1 MAGLNHRRRDLN
13 LELNLTS
20 FIDLLSTIVCFLLIS
35 AVWIQVASLDIKQ
48 TNGTEGSATKKDSF
62 EISIDYKRANSL
74 NVTLKKNNRRIRRK
88 IVKAEKH
95 DELMEKTNAI
105 VSSWVNG
112 KKKRRIDSAFVK
124 PVKGI
129 EYGQMIDALDVLR
142 LNNIKNIGVM
152 NK

>member
-1 MAGLNHRRRDLN
+1 M
-13 LELNLTS
+13 
-20 FIDLLSTIVCFLLIS
+20 STIVCFLLIS

-112 KKKRRIDSAFVK
+112 KKKEELIVHSSNR
-124 PVKGI
+124 
-129 EYGQMIDALDVLR
+129 
-142 LNNIKNIGVM
+142 
-152 NK
+152 